1 VFVLKHNKTNRG
13 FTLIEVLISLS
24 IVTIILLSLFSF
36 YNSSIKFN
44 KKNETDI
51 NSLNVS
57 QTAIESMRIYS
68 KLNNKFGIDI
78 DNDGVDDLGFDNSE
92 SNWVDLDSEYK
103 IYTGNLDTLE
113 IEKDNNKYLATINSV
128 KRYKNNM
135 SVYTVELE
143 TKSKYNSTKKINLI
157 TQVYVK

>member
-1 VFVLKHNKTNRG
+1 MKHNKTNRG

-68 KLNNKFGIDI
+68 KLINKFGIDI

>member
-1 VFVLKHNKTNRG
+1 MKHNKTNRG

-24 IVTIILLSLFSF
+24 IVNIILLSLFSF

>member
-1 VFVLKHNKTNRG
+1 MKHNKTNRG

-135 SVYTVELE
+135 SVHTVELE

>member
-1 VFVLKHNKTNRG
+1 MKHNKTNRG

-68 KLNNKFGIDI
+68 KLNNKFGI

>member
-1 VFVLKHNKTNRG
+1 MFVLKHNKTNRG

>member
-1 VFVLKHNKTNRG
+1 
-13 FTLIEVLISLS
+13 
-24 IVTIILLSLFSF
+24 
-36 YNSSIKFN
+36 
-44 KKNETDI
+44 
-51 NSLNVS
+51 
-57 QTAIESMRIYS
+57 MRIYS

>member
-1 VFVLKHNKTNRG
+1 M
-13 FTLIEVLISLS
+13 
-24 IVTIILLSLFSF
+24 II
-36 YNSSIKFN
+36 
-44 KKNETDI
+44 
-51 NSLNVS
+51 
-57 QTAIESMRIYS
+57 QR
-68 KLNNKFGIDI
+68 
-78 DNDGVDDLGFDNSE
+78 

>member
-1 VFVLKHNKTNRG
+1 MKHNKTNRG

-143 TKSKYNSTKKINLI
+143 TKSKYNSTKNINLI

>member
-1 VFVLKHNKTNRG
+1 MKHNKTNRG

-78 DNDGVDDLGFDNSE
+78 DNDGVDDLGFDNS
-92 SNWVDLDSEYK
+92 
-103 IYTGNLDTLE
+103 
-113 IEKDNNKYLATINSV
+113 
-128 KRYKNNM
+128 
-135 SVYTVELE
+135 
-143 TKSKYNSTKKINLI
+143 
-157 TQVYVK
+157 

>member
-1 VFVLKHNKTNRG
+1 MKHNKTNRG

-103 IYTGNLDTLE
+103 IYTGNLDTLG

>member
-1 VFVLKHNKTNRG
+1 MKHNKTNRG

-143 TKSKYNSTKKINLI
+143 TKSKYKKDKFNYSSLC
-157 TQVYVK
+157 

>member
-1 VFVLKHNKTNRG
+1 MKHNKTNRG
-13 FTLIEVLISLS
+13 FTLIEVQISLS
-24 IVTIILLSLFSF
+24 IVNIILLSLFSF
-36 YNSSIKFN
+36 YNSYIKFN

>member
-1 VFVLKHNKTNRG
+1 MKHNKTNRG

-143 TKSKYNSTKKINLI
+143 T
-157 TQVYVK
+157 

>member
-1 VFVLKHNKTNRG
+1 MFVLKYNKTNRG

-92 SNWVDLDSEYK
+92 SNWVDLDSEYE

>member
-1 VFVLKHNKTNRG
+1 MKHNKTNRG

-92 SNWVDLDSEYK
+92 
-103 IYTGNLDTLE
+103 I
-113 IEKDNNKYLATINSV
+113 
-128 KRYKNNM
+128 
-135 SVYTVELE
+135 
-143 TKSKYNSTKKINLI
+143 
-157 TQVYVK
+157 

>member
-1 VFVLKHNKTNRG
+1 MKHNKTNRG

-143 TKSKYNSTKKINLI
+143 TKSKYNSTKR
-157 TQVYVK
+157 

>member
-1 VFVLKHNKTNRG
+1 MKHNKTNRG

-78 DNDGVDDLGFDNSE
+78 DNDLVDDLGFDNSE

>member
-1 VFVLKHNKTNRG
+1 MPFCQPL
-13 FTLIEVLISLS
+13 FSLS
-24 IVTIILLSLFSF
+24 AFFF

-157 TQVYVK
+157 TQVYVKWLEIVDVQK

>member
-1 VFVLKHNKTNRG
+1 MKHNKTNRG

-92 SNWVDLDSEYK
+92 SNWVDLDSEYR

>member
-1 VFVLKHNKTNRG
+1 MKHNKTNRG

-24 IVTIILLSLFSF
+24 IVIIILLSLFSF

>member
-1 VFVLKHNKTNRG
+1 MKHNKTNRG

>member
-1 VFVLKHNKTNRG
+1 M
-13 FTLIEVLISLS
+13 LISLS